1 MNMAA
6 LTDHSEITKALALK
20 ESREHLGPEMEAL
33 KLDMQSRAT
42 TISGSLLINSNPTTT
57 TNNCFNTIKKTV
69 HFIRHGQGFHNLLA
83 DMARAS
89 NKTWTQFQVEPN
101 NPYTMPEVTDAPLT
115 DKGRNQAM
123 LLRNETKNLGTELVV
138 VSPLC
143 RATQTGLLAFS
154 HIVGSVPFVANEG
167 EFHSFCLRS
176 PLKHKANSNSPT
188 SLMLASLRSAPLR
201 SDCREESGVHFC
213 DKRRAVSELKRE
225 FGATVDFKNILSE
238 EDPLFSESGRETKKE
253 VGERIYNFLI
263 WLRDR
268 EEGEIGVASHSGW
281 LMSLFNGV
289 VSVDR
294 EEDKSLKEW
303 FGTGEMKSVE
313 LVFSTKK

>member
-176 PLKHKANSNSPT
+176 PLKHKANRRTQFQVEPNNPYTMPEVTDAPLTDKGRNQAMLLRNETKNLGTELVVVSPLCRATQTGLLAFSHIVGSVPFVANEGEFHSFCLRSPLKHKANSNSPT

-201 SDCREESGVHFC
+201 LQRGVGRAFLRQEESG
-213 DKRRAVSELKRE
+213 
-225 FGATVDFKNILSE
+225 
-238 EDPLFSESGRETKKE
+238 
-253 VGERIYNFLI
+253 
-263 WLRDR
+263 
-268 EEGEIGVASHSGW
+268 
-281 LMSLFNGV
+281 
-289 VSVDR
+289 
-294 EEDKSLKEW
+294 
-303 FGTGEMKSVE
+303 
-313 LVFSTKK
+313 

>member
-1 MNMAA
+1 M
-6 LTDHSEITKALALK
+6 
-20 ESREHLGPEMEAL
+20 
-33 KLDMQSRAT
+33 
-42 TISGSLLINSNPTTT
+42 
-57 TNNCFNTIKKTV
+57 
-69 HFIRHGQGFHNLLA
+69 
-83 DMARAS
+83 
-89 NKTWTQFQVEPN
+89 
-101 NPYTMPEVTDAPLT
+101 
-115 DKGRNQAM
+115 
-123 LLRNETKNLGTELVV
+123 
-138 VSPLC
+138 
-143 RATQTGLLAFS
+143 
-154 HIVGSVPFVANEG
+154 
-167 EFHSFCLRS
+167 
-176 PLKHKANSNSPT
+176 
-188 SLMLASLRSAPLR
+188 
-201 SDCREESGVHFC
+201 HFC

-238 EDPLFSESGRETKKE
+238 EDPLFSASGRETKKE

-313 LVFSTKK
+313 LVFTTKK